1 MGCAVKP
8 SSTPETPA
16 PTRRTR
22 VQRTRL
28 PAGPAPAAHL
38 VFTLD
43 ELRQRA
49 LEEMFS
55 LHDLEES
62 WFR

>member
-1 MGCAVKP
+1 MKP
-8 SSTPETPA
+8 STSTDTA
-16 PTRRTR
+16 ASKRRAR
-22 VQRTRL
+22 VRRTRL

-49 LEEMFS
+49 FEEMFS
-55 LHDLEES
+55 LHDLEAS
-62 WFR
+62 WFP